1 MTNQNRLIGKKLLHF
16 DVIDSTNEYAKKNFF
31 KLENGAVILSDEQSK
46 GRGRAGR
53 GFISTRGG
61 LFFSVV
67 FHSKLDISRLP
78 IYTQLASVA
87 VFKALEDLS
96 INAKIKWPNDLY
108 INGSKVCGIL
118 TELVGSKDF
127 HGIIV
132 GIGIN
137 VNNKKDEFIKQNIC
151 ASSIEEETG
160 LKVNK
165 NTLLEKILLY
175 IDEIFLDYEKN
186 SDFIKYK
193 PILIDNSLI
202 IGKEIEI
209 TFGNEKTIAKALD
222 IDEFGNL
229 IIDFNGQI
237 SALNAGEVHIKI

>member
-31 KLENGAVILSDEQSK
+31 ELENGAVILSDEQTK

-53 GFISTRGG
+53 CFISNRGG
-61 LFFSVV
+61 LFFSIVY
-67 FHSKLDISRLP
+67 HSKLDISKLP

-87 VFKALEDLS
+87 VFRALEDLS

-118 TELVGSKDF
+118 TELVGSEDF
-127 HGIIV
+127 HGIII

-160 LKVNK
+160 LKVNRSI
-165 NTLLEKILLY
+165 LLEKILFY
-175 IDEIFLDYEKN
+175 TDEIFLDYEIN

-193 PILIDNSLI
+193 TILIDNSLI
-202 IGKEIEI
+202 MGKEIEI

-222 IDEFGNL
+222 IDESGNL

-237 SALNAGEVHIKI
+237 SALNAGEVHIKM